1 MRDKNQCK
9 KCIYRGG
16 GTNASYALFCDYSGK
31 TGKTCLALK
40 NGKVVDI
47 RGNDKNN
54 CKLFNDGK
62 KKRKNPLKKK
72 WR

>member
-1 MRDKNQCK
+1 MRDKSQCK

-16 GTNASYALFCDYSGK
+16 GTNTSYALFCDYSGK
-31 TGKTCLALK
+31 TETTCLTLK
-40 NGKVVDI
+40 KGKVVD
-47 RGNDKNN
+47 RRENDKNS
-54 CKLFNDGK
+54 CKLFNDG